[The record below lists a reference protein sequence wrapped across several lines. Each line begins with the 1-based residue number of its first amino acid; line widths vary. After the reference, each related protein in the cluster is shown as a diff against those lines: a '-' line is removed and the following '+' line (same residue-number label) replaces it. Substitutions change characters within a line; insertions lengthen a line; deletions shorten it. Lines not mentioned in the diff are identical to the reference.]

1 MKRQVFLALAVLLV
15 LVLTWTD
22 NGSCQFT
29 NDKAGIWIASTRNHP
44 ILRNGTFFEIF
55 VHSSNISTVQRIK
68 KITALNVD
76 SNIDPNSYEI
86 SLTAIT
92 RNLSCEWYSVS
103 EFIGQFG
110 TYVVK
115 VEREGSPD
123 QYLYTD
129 ELPEGLIPLPT
140 PENLRVRF
148 ESGATTPTLSFDPV
162 DPGVVDFDYYSLRIY
177 DKDYSRRI
185 YVAERSRNE
194 EPKVTFPEGRVRST
208 AEDLIPGETYIFRA
222 DIYKELTYPW
232 VYPINGLVG
241 QSSIY
246 FKVPNEKKKEKKK

>member
-1 MKRQVFLALAVLLV
+1 MKRQVFLALAILLA

-29 NDKAGIWIASTRNHP
+29 NNKAGIYILSTRNSP
-44 ILRNGTFFEIF
+44 TLGNGTFFAIYL
-55 VHSSNISTVQRIK
+55 HSSNIGTVKGVK
-68 KITALNVD
+68 KITAYKNHI
-76 SNIDPNSYEI
+76 NPKFSYEI

-92 RNLSCEWYSVS
+92 HSLSCEWYSIS

-129 ELPEGLIPLPT
+129 ELPRDLIPLPT
-140 PENLRVRF
+140 PENLRVSF
-148 ESGATTPTLSFDPV
+148 QSGATTPTLSFDPV
-162 DPGVVDFDYYSLRIY
+162 DPEVVDFDYYEFRIY
-177 DKDYSRRI
+177 DKNYSRRI
-185 YVAERSRNE
+185 YVAERYPNE
-194 EPKVTFPEGRVRST
+194 ETKVTFPNGRILNRST

-232 VYPINGLVG
+232 VYPINALVG
-241 QSSIY
+241 HSSIY
-246 FKVPNEKKKEKKK
+246 FKVPDQKKK